1 MTKPNPAQP
10 KKLPQ
15 EVYTRRRVAAL
26 VVILVVVAL
35 FIWAVTSLFGG
46 SGKDNNA
53 DSVAV
58 TSTTAPQETSEA
70 AATSET
76 SQSTE
81 SSESSESSETE
92 ESAKSSESEKA
103 SEPSTPLAADA
114 KRTCE
119 LADLQ
124 ITAIAAEDTFAPG
137 ALPVFYMRVHNPT
150 AADCVINLDENQLR
164 FEVYGLSTN
173 ARMWADTDCYPAVE
187 TGEQVFKSNSDRNF
201 KAEWS
206 RRTSKP
212 GQCTDRQEA
221 PTGGYYVHAVLGDN
235 PSAPTPFNLA

>member
-1 MTKPNPAQP
+1 VTKPNPAQP

-92 ESAKSSESEKA
+92 ESAKSSESKKA

-124 ITAIAAEDTFAPG
+124 ITATAAEDTFAPG

>member
-1 MTKPNPAQP
+1 VTKPNPAQP

-70 AATSET
+70 AATS
-76 SQSTE
+76 QSTE
-81 SSESSESSETE
+81 NSESSESGESTE
-92 ESAKSSESEKA
+92 ASESEKS
-103 SEPSTPLAADA
+103 SEPSTSLPADA

-124 ITAIAAEDTFAPG
+124 ISATAAEDTFAPG

-212 GQCTDRQEA
+212 GQCTDRLEA

>member
-124 ITAIAAEDTFAPG
+124 ITATAAEDTFAPG

>member
-81 SSESSESSETE
+81 SSESSEAE

-124 ITAIAAEDTFAPG
+124 ITAMAAEDTFAPG

>member
-92 ESAKSSESEKA
+92 ESAKSSESKKA

-124 ITAIAAEDTFAPG
+124 ITATAAEDTFAPG

>member
-58 TSTTAPQETSEA
+58 TSTTAPQETSA
-70 AATSET
+70 ASATSET

-81 SSESSESSETE
+81 SSTSS
-92 ESAKSSESEKA
+92 KSSEAEESTES

-124 ITAIAAEDTFAPG
+124 ITATAAEDTFAPG

>member
-58 TSTTAPQETSEA
+58 TSTTAPQETFA
-70 AATSET
+70 ASATSET

-81 SSESSESSETE
+81 SSTSS
-92 ESAKSSESEKA
+92 KSSEAEESTES

-124 ITAIAAEDTFAPG
+124 ITATAAEDTFAPG

>member
-124 ITAIAAEDTFAPG
+124 ITAMAAEDTFAPG